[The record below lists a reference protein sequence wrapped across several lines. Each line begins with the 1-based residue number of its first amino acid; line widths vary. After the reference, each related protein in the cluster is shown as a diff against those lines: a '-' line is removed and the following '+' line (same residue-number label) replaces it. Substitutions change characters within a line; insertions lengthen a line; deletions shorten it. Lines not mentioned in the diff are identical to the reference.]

1 MPNMRKLKIDKII
14 LGERRRQLVQA
25 KVDEIA
31 ECLGSRRQ
39 GGGVQLVLPFDPPL
53 DHQCGRGGP
62 CVLIAEIHEASNSIP
77 RCLKCE
83 FSGARRRA

>member
-1 MPNMRKLKIDKII
+1 MRDISS
-14 LGERRRQLVQA
+14 
-25 KVDEIA
+25 
-31 ECLGSRRQ
+31 LGSRRQ
-39 GGGVQLVLPFDPPL
+39 DGGVQLVLPFDPPL